1 MVGYSQ
7 RSRPRKRSLDR
18 AVGIIHPEAVI
29 RQEDYTRSRLA
40 GGFDMVI
47 GNPPFA
53 ARIVRADPM
62 TKALHLTLHD
72 YFIARSIARLRPGG
86 LALFVTSPGTMDKID
101 TSARAYIQTM
111 ADLLGA
117 VRLPAGSTRASAG
130 TEVVVDLLAF
140 RRRLT
145 DEPSRGRA
153 WIELAAATAVVAET
167 GDPTATLAVNR
178 YFVNQPETVLGT
190 HTLAHGSYS
199 AAPAYTCRAQAS
211 GTDLKIALAAAL
223 EHLPAGVFTRAPV
236 PDD

>member
-72 YFIARSIARLRPGG
+72 YFIARSIARLRPGV
-86 LALFVTSPGTMDKID
+86 LALFVTSTGTMDKID

-117 VRLPAGSTRASAG
+117 VRLPAGSMRASAG

-140 RRRLT
+140 RRRLK
-145 DEPSRGRA
+145 DEPSRGHA
-153 WIELAAATAVVAET
+153 WIDLAPVTAVVADDENT
-167 GDPTATLAVNR
+167 TAALDVNR
-178 YFVNQPETVLGT
+178 YFSGHPEMVLGA
-190 HTLAHGSYS
+190 HILAHGIYS

-211 GTDLKIALAAAL
+211 RIDLKIALATAL
-223 EHLPAGVFTRAPV
+223 ERLPAGVFTPAP
-236 PDD
+236 